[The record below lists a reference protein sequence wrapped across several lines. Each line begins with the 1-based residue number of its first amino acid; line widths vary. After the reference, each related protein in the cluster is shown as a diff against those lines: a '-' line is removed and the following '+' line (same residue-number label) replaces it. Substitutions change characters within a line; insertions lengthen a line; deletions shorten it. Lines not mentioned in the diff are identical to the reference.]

1 MASHHHVSVDK
12 DQRYELSSKAQSRLL
27 LSLVV
32 GVVLTLV
39 GCFMAA
45 NHIGESHHESTGYS
59 SLTSSPVKIGG
70 EGHEAAEHGDHHAV
84 KAGEHHAEGA
94 AAGEHGEAA
103 HEEHAAG
110 DHHAKVAASHE
121 GGEHHGGG
129 WMQRLWANLWLD
141 GVFFTGLSVIGV
153 FFVAVQYVSQAGWS
167 AGLVRIPMGFGSF
180 LPIGLGVLVITFLL
194 GGHDVFHWTHEGLY
208 DKSSPEYDAILDG
221 KKGYLN
227 APFFLARM
235 IVFVGLWFLFS
246 RWIRSNSLKED
257 QEGGNSF
264 WHKNH
269 KLSAIFLVIFA
280 VSSSM
285 LAWDWVMSIEPHW
298 YSTLFGWYT
307 FASWHVSG
315 MAVLALT
322 LVFLKDK
329 GLLGHVNANHLHDVG
344 KFMFAFSIFWTYLWI
359 AQYLLIWYANIPEEG
374 IYFIERVRGFDGQYK
389 GVFFLNLFIN
399 FVFPFLFFMTRDA
412 KRTPIFLKVGASA
425 ILIGHWLDF
434 YLMVMPGTVGANGGF
449 GFMEFGLVLTFASAF
464 ILVVSKAIASAPI
477 VAKNHPMLQESAHHD
492 I

>member
-1 MASHHHVSVDK
+1 
-12 DQRYELSSKAQSRLL
+12 
-27 LSLVV
+27 
-32 GVVLTLV
+32 
-39 GCFMAA
+39 
-45 NHIGESHHESTGYS
+45 
-59 SLTSSPVKIGG
+59 
-70 EGHEAAEHGDHHAV
+70 
-84 KAGEHHAEGA
+84 
-94 AAGEHGEAA
+94 
-103 HEEHAAG
+103 
-110 DHHAKVAASHE
+110 
-121 GGEHHGGG
+121 
-129 WMQRLWANLWLD
+129 
-141 GVFFTGLSVIGV
+141 
-153 FFVAVQYVSQAGWS
+153 
-167 AGLVRIPMGFGSF
+167 
-180 LPIGLGVLVITFLL
+180 
-194 GGHDVFHWTHEGLY
+194 
-208 DKSSPEYDAILDG
+208 
-221 KKGYLN
+221 
-227 APFFLARM
+227 
-235 IVFVGLWFLFS
+235 
-246 RWIRSNSLKED
+246 
-257 QEGGNSF
+257 
-264 WHKNH
+264 
-269 KLSAIFLVIFA
+269 
-280 VSSSM
+280 M

-449 GFMEFGLVLTFASAF
+449 GFMEFGLVLTFASTF